1 MFLFWTLLSSLRNS
15 FEKSDVIACL
25 FKAGFK
31 LSIVINLSETDSVFF
46 FIIDRQK
53 GSQDI
58 RQLNKQ
64 VAGLGLKDSLSP
76 FQPIV
81 KRRKSSFFRSFNDRA
96 SLKRRMQRSLKRKF
110 GFDREKVRW
119 FQQTCSDSGTD
130 GDYENIEEEEQNRE
144 TSDHLWIN
152 VSTIQFS
159 KLYWHDDT
167 LDVPS
172 CPDLVCDDFPAT
184 NMSSVNVRLFI
195 HYTHVLTLYT
205 FDDGK

>member
-1 MFLFWTLLSSLRNS
+1 MSPYILRNS
-15 FEKSDVIACL
+15 FDKSDVIACL
-25 FKAGFK
+25 SKAGFK

-53 GSQDI
+53 CSQDI

-110 GFDREKVRW
+110 GFEIEKVRW

-130 GDYENIEEEEQNRE
+130 ADYEDVEEEEQRQRQNRQ
-144 TSDHLWIN
+144 IC
-152 VSTIQFS
+152 Q
-159 KLYWHDDT
+159 
-167 LDVPS
+167 
-172 CPDLVCDDFPAT
+172 
-184 NMSSVNVRLFI
+184 
-195 HYTHVLTLYT
+195 
-205 FDDGK
+205 

>member
-1 MFLFWTLLSSLRNS
+1 MSSLRNS
-15 FEKSDVIACL
+15 FDKSDIIACL
-25 FKAGFK
+25 SKAGFK
-31 LSIVINLSETDSVFF
+31 LSIVINLSETNSVFF

-64 VAGLGLKDSLSP
+64 VAGLGLKDSLSS

-96 SLKRRMQRSLKRKF
+96 SLKRRMQRSMKRKF

-130 GDYENIEEEEQNRE
+130 GDYEDIEEEEQKQKQN
-144 TSDHLWIN
+144 
-152 VSTIQFS
+152 
-159 KLYWHDDT
+159 K
-167 LDVPS
+167 
-172 CPDLVCDDFPAT
+172 
-184 NMSSVNVRLFI
+184 
-195 HYTHVLTLYT
+195 
-205 FDDGK
+205 